1 MKKNILFLLLLAGM
15 FSAANAQTYKGRVGV
30 NTPTPASTMDI
41 VGVPAD
47 ATVTDGLIAPRLTG
61 DELKAKDALYTSAQT
76 GALVYATAA
85 VGTASTKTA
94 NVTSDGYYW
103 FDGTVWVKAG
113 GSGGGS
119 STYATPFRLQSDNT
133 DALSNKTNTIYREGY
148 AQIGV
153 NSTTKT
159 INPWFAETALTAI
172 SRSTDNSS
180 TTSIFGTFS
189 RASNET
195 GNTLSGTLNGG
206 YNYTVNDGATGSA
219 IGTRSYV
226 FNYGT
231 FNQMKGLD
239 IYTRQGSA
247 ATPGTVY
254 GLYNDVYNDK
264 GSTNTYGQWNVVGDG
279 AATTG
284 TNLWGSHIAVT
295 ASSNSLANYS
305 SIKGINM
312 TVDNRGKGTINTIWG
327 GQIIATEDGRN
338 GSTTG
343 NLYGLEVRAN
353 VSATATNKVNNIY
366 ALRSTINTTVA
377 NSATNVYGGYF
388 SVTGSNLISATATN
402 SYGMYVYGATG
413 GTNSYG
419 VYIDNY
425 ISGFSS
431 TYALYSASTA
441 NSYFGGVIVTPYTPV
456 ITSDARL
463 KRNIAN
469 VDNGINTVMK
479 LRPVSYEKKSSL
491 TSDDYGKVKE
501 IGFLAQE
508 VQTVLPNLVS
518 EFTKDNGEK
527 ILGVQYSELI
537 PVLTKAIQEQQ
548 KQIDELK
555 KEVTELKAKV
565 GR

>member
-1 MKKNILFLLLLAGM
+1 MKKNILSLLLLAGT

-47 ATVTDGLIAPRLTG
+47 DTVTDGLIAPRLTG
-61 DELKAKDALYTSAQT
+61 DELKAKDNLYTSAQT

-85 VGTASTKTA
+85 VGTATTKTA
-94 NVTSDGYYW
+94 NVTSAGYYW

-113 GSGGGS
+113 YG
-119 STYATPFRLQSDNT
+119 TPFRLQSDNT
-133 DALSNKTNTIYREGY
+133 DAHSNKTNTIYREGY
-148 AQIGV
+148 VQVGV
-153 NSTTKT
+153 KSTTKT

-172 SRSTDNSS
+172 SRSTDNNS
-180 TTSIFGTFS
+180 TSSIFGTFS

-195 GNTLSGTLNGG
+195 GNTLTGTLNGG

-231 FNQMKGLD
+231 FSQMKGLD

-264 GSTNTYGQWNVVGDG
+264 GSTNTFGQWNVVGDG
-279 AATTG
+279 TATTG
-284 TNLWGSHIAVT
+284 TNLWGSHTAVT

-312 TVDNRGKGTINTIWG
+312 TVDNKGKGTINGIWG

-343 NLYGLEVRAN
+343 GLYGLDVRAN
-353 VSATATNKVNNIY
+353 VNSTATNKITNII
-366 ALRSTINTTVA
+366 ALRSTINTVPA
-377 NSATNVYGGYF
+377 NSATNMYGGYF
-388 SVTGSNLISATATN
+388 SVSSSNPTLATATN
-402 SYGMYVYGATG
+402 AYGMYVYGVSG

-419 VYIDNY
+419 VYIDDY
-425 ISGFSS
+425 ISGFSNA
-431 TYALYSASTA
+431 YAFYSASTRPSVFSA
-441 NSYFGGVIVTPYTPV
+441 AVSGTAFNTS
-456 ITSDARL
+456 SDARL
-463 KRNIAN
+463 KRNITN
-469 VDNGINTVMK
+469 VDNGINTIMK

-491 TSDDYGKVKE
+491 TSDDYGKVRE

-508 VQTVLPNLVS
+508 VQTVLPNVVS
-518 EFTKDNGEK
+518 ELTKDNGEK
-527 ILGVQYSELI
+527 ILGVNYTELI

>member
-1 MKKNILFLLLLAGM
+1 M
-15 FSAANAQTYKGRVGV
+15 
-30 NTPTPASTMDI
+30 
-41 VGVPAD
+41 
-47 ATVTDGLIAPRLTG
+47 
-61 DELKAKDALYTSAQT
+61 
-76 GALVYATAA
+76 YATAA

-94 NVTSDGYYW
+94 NVTSGGYYW

-133 DALSNKTNTIYREGY
+133 DALSDKTNTIYREGY

-153 NSTTKT
+153 NSTTKL
-159 INPWFAETALTAI
+159 INPWLAGTALTVY

-180 TTSIFGTFS
+180 TSNIVGTYS
-189 RASNET
+189 RALNET
-195 GNTLSGTLNGG
+195 GNTLSNSLNGG
-206 YNYTVNDGATGSA
+206 YNYTVNNGVTGFA
-219 IGTRSYV
+219 IGTRSNV
-226 FNYGT
+226 FNNGT

-239 IYTRQGSA
+239 ILTRQGSSA
-247 ATPGTVY
+247 ATPCTVY
-254 GLYNDVYNDK
+254 GLYNEVYNDQ
-264 GSTNTYGQWNVVGDG
+264 GSTNTYGQWNIVGDG
-279 AATTG
+279 TATTG
-284 TNLWGSHIAVT
+284 TNLWGSHIAVA

-312 TVDNRGKGTINTIWG
+312 TVDNKGKGTINSIWG

-343 NLYGLEVRAN
+343 GLYGLEVRAN
-353 VSATATNKVNNIY
+353 VNSTATNKINSIY
-366 ALRSTINTTVA
+366 ALRSTISTAPA
-377 NSATNVYGGYF
+377 NSATNMYGGYF
-388 SVTGSNLISATATN
+388 SVNSSNLTSATATN
-402 SYGMYVYGATG
+402 SYGMYVYSVAG

-419 VYIDNY
+419 VYIDDF
-425 ISGFSS
+425 ISGFSN
-431 TYALYSASTA
+431 TYALYSRSTA

-491 TSDDYGKVKE
+491 TSDDYGKVRE

-555 KEVTELKAKV
+555 KRLPSLKPKWVDKTQILYNANAGLPFKFIIFFCEAV
-565 GR
+565 PV

>member
-1 MKKNILFLLLLAGM
+1 M
-15 FSAANAQTYKGRVGV
+15 
-30 NTPTPASTMDI
+30 
-41 VGVPAD
+41 
-47 ATVTDGLIAPRLTG
+47 
-61 DELKAKDALYTSAQT
+61 
-76 GALVYATAA
+76 YATAA

-94 NVTSDGYYW
+94 NVTSGGYYW

-133 DALSNKTNTIYREGY
+133 DALSDKTNTIYREGY

-153 NSTTKT
+153 NSTTKL
-159 INPWFAETALTAI
+159 INPWLAGTALTVY

-180 TTSIFGTFS
+180 TSNIVGTYS
-189 RASNET
+189 RALNET
-195 GNTLSGTLNGG
+195 GNTLSNSLNGG
-206 YNYTVNDGATGSA
+206 YNYTVNNGVTGFA
-219 IGTRSYV
+219 IGTRGNV
-226 FNYGT
+226 FNNGT

-239 IYTRQGSA
+239 ILTRQGSSA
-247 ATPGTVY
+247 ATPCTVY
-254 GLYNDVYNDK
+254 GLYNEVYNDQ
-264 GSTNTYGQWNVVGDG
+264 GSTNTYGQLNIVGDG
-279 AATTG
+279 TATTG
-284 TNLWGSHIAVT
+284 TNLWGSHIAVV

-312 TVDNRGKGTINTIWG
+312 TVDNKGKGTINSIWG

-343 NLYGLEVRAN
+343 GLYGLEVRAN
-353 VSATATNKVNNIY
+353 VNSTATNKINSIY
-366 ALRSTINTTVA
+366 ALRSTISTAPA
-377 NSATNVYGGYF
+377 NSATNMYGGYF
-388 SVTGSNLISATATN
+388 SVNSSNLTSATATN
-402 SYGMYVYGATG
+402 SYGMYVYSVAG

-419 VYIDNY
+419 VYIDDF
-425 ISGFSS
+425 ISGFSN
-431 TYALYSASTA
+431 TYALYSRSTA

-491 TSDDYGKVKE
+491 TSDDYGKVRE

>member
-1 MKKNILFLLLLAGM
+1 MKKNILSLLLLAGM

-30 NTPTPASTMDI
+30 NTTTPASTMDI

-94 NVTSDGYYW
+94 NVTSAGYYW
-103 FDGTVWVKAG
+103 FDGTVWVKA
-113 GSGGGS
+113 SGGAAAS
-119 STYATPFRLQSDNT
+119 SGTPFRLQSDNT
-133 DALSNKTNTIYREGY
+133 DALSDKTNTIYREGY

-159 INPWFAETALTAI
+159 INPWLAGTALTAI

-206 YNYTVNDGATGSA
+206 YNYTLNDGATNSA

-231 FNQMKGLD
+231 FNQMRGLD
-239 IYTRQGSA
+239 IYTRQGSSA

-254 GLYNDVYNDK
+254 GLYNDVYNEQ
-264 GSTNTYGQWNVVGDG
+264 GSTNTYGQWNVVGDFT
-279 AATTG
+279 ATTG
-284 TNLWGSHIAVT
+284 TNLWGSHTAVT

-312 TVDNRGKGTINTIWG
+312 TVDNRGKGSITNMWG

-343 NLYGLEVRAN
+343 GLYGLEVRAN
-353 VSATATNKVNNIY
+353 VSPTATNKITNIY
-366 ALRSTINTTVA
+366 GLRSTINTTPA
-377 NSATNVYGGYF
+377 NSATNMYGGYF
-388 SVTGSNLISATATN
+388 SVSSSNPTSATATN

-419 VYIDNY
+419 VYIDDY

-431 TYALYSASTA
+431 TYALYSRSTA

-491 TSDDYGKVKE
+491 TSDDYGKVRE

>member
-1 MKKNILFLLLLAGM
+1 MKKNILSLLLLAGM

-47 ATVTDGLIAPRLTG
+47 DTVTDGLIAPRLTG
-61 DELKAKDALYTSAQT
+61 DELKAKDTLYTSAQT

-94 NVTSDGYYW
+94 NVTSAGYYW

-148 AQIGV
+148 AQFGV
-153 NSTTKT
+153 NASNKT
-159 INPWFAETALTAI
+159 INPWLAGTALTAI

-180 TTSIFGTFS
+180 TSNIVGTFS

-195 GNTLSGTLNGG
+195 GKTLSGILIGG
-206 YNYTVNDGATGSA
+206 YNYTVNDGATNSAA

-231 FNQMKGLD
+231 FTQMKGLD

-254 GLYNDVYNDK
+254 GLYNDVYNE
-264 GSTNTYGQWNVVGDG
+264 GSNNTYGQWNVVGDG
-279 AATTG
+279 TATTG
-284 TNLWGSHIAVT
+284 TNLWGSHTAVT
-295 ASSNSLANYS
+295 TSSNSLANYS

-312 TVDNRGKGTINTIWG
+312 TVDNRGKGTINNIWG

-343 NLYGLEVRAN
+343 GLYGLEVRAN

-366 ALRSTINTTVA
+366 GLRSTINTAPA
-377 NSATNVYGGYF
+377 NSATNMYGGFF
-388 SVTGSNLISATATN
+388 SVSSSNLTSATATN

-419 VYIDNY
+419 VYINNQ
-425 ISGFSS
+425 ITSFGNS
-431 TYALYSASTA
+431 YAFYSASTHPSVFSGA
-441 NSYFGGVIVTPYTPV
+441 VSGTAFNIS
-456 ITSDARL
+456 SDARL
-463 KRNIAN
+463 KRNITN
-469 VDNGINTVMK
+469 VDNGINTIMK

-508 VQTVLPNLVS
+508 VQTVLPNVVS
-518 EFTKDNGEK
+518 ELTKDNGEK
-527 ILGVQYSELI
+527 ILGVNYTELI

>member
-1 MKKNILFLLLLAGM
+1 MKKNILSLLLLAGM

-61 DELKAKDALYTSAQT
+61 DELKAKDTLYTSAQT

-103 FDGTVWVKAG
+103 FDGKVWVKAG

-133 DALSNKTNTIYREGY
+133 DALSNKTNQIYRDGY
-148 AQIGV
+148 VQVGV
-153 NSTTKT
+153 KSSNKTTV
-159 INPWFAETALTAI
+159 NPDYATTALT
-172 SRSTDNSS
+172 
-180 TTSIFGTFS
+180 
-189 RASNET
+189 
-195 GNTLSGTLNGG
+195 
-206 YNYTVNDGATGSA
+206 
-219 IGTRSYV
+219 SY
-226 FNYGT
+226 
-231 FNQMKGLD
+231 
-239 IYTRQGSA
+239 
-247 ATPGTVY
+247 
-254 GLYNDVYNDK
+254 
-264 GSTNTYGQWNVVGDG
+264 
-279 AATTG
+279 
-284 TNLWGSHIAVT
+284 
-295 ASSNSLANYS
+295 SSN
-305 SIKGINM
+305 
-312 TVDNRGKGTINTIWG
+312 TD
-327 GQIIATEDGRN
+327 N
-338 GSTTG
+338 GSTTNVSG
-343 NLYGLEVRAN
+343 SYAMGENASTKNLNQLYGSSTMASNSGTTNYIFGSRVEAANNSTGKVNTTLYGSQIWARNWGSILDAGMTGLAVYTRANNGAKWGTTGIWAEVSDNGAQGVTLTGITSAINSTGTADYTTMGGVDATTSHGGGGLVSELWGGKFIITENGNGAKTQPFITGLRAIANLGSFSDSKITNLYGLKSEAN
-353 VSATATNKVNNIY
+353 YQKNTAAPNTITNAYGGHFTVNSSATGSSITN
-366 ALRSTINTTVA
+366 A
-377 NSATNVYGGYF
+377 
-388 SVTGSNLISATATN
+388 
-402 SYGMYVYGATG
+402 
-413 GTNSYG
+413 YG
-419 VYIDNY
+419 VYIGNLE
-425 ISGFSS
+425 GASS
-431 TYALYSASTA
+431 FYGVYSASTA
-441 NSYFGGVIVTPYTPV
+441 SNYFGGVIVTPYTPV

-491 TSDDYGKVKE
+491 TSDDYGKVRE

>member
-1 MKKNILFLLLLAGM
+1 MKKNILSLLLLAGM

-47 ATVTDGLIAPRLTG
+47 DTVTDGLIAPRLTG

-94 NVTSDGYYW
+94 NVTSAGYYW
-103 FDGTVWVKAG
+103 FDGSVWVKA
-113 GSGGGS
+113 SGGAAAS
-119 STYATPFRLQSDNT
+119 SGTPFKLQSDDT
-133 DALSNKTNTIYREGY
+133 DAQSNKTNTIYREGY
-148 AQIGV
+148 AQFGV
-153 NSTTKT
+153 NSTTKL
-159 INPWFAETALTAI
+159 INSLFAGTALTAI
-172 SRSTDNSS
+172 SRSSDNSS
-180 TTSIFGTFS
+180 TNSILGTFS

-195 GNTLSGTLNGG
+195 GNTLSGVLNGG
-206 YNYTVNDGATGSA
+206 FNYTVNDGATA
-219 IGTRSYV
+219 FATGTRSHI

-239 IYTRQGSA
+239 IYTRQSGSA
-247 ATPGTVY
+247 ATTSTVY

-264 GSTNTYGQWNVVGDG
+264 GSNNTYGQWNVVGDG
-279 AATTG
+279 TATTG
-284 TNLWGSHIAVT
+284 TNLWGSHTAVT

-312 TVDNRGKGTINTIWG
+312 TVDNKGKGTITNIYG

-343 NLYGLEVRAN
+343 GLYGLDVRAL
-353 VSATATNKVNNIY
+353 VTSTATNKITNIFG
-366 ALRSTINTTVA
+366 LRSTINTAPA
-377 NSATNVYGGYF
+377 NSATNMYGGYF
-388 SVTGSNLISATATN
+388 SVSSSNLTSATATN
-402 SYGMYVYGATG
+402 SYGMYVYGVSGA
-413 GTNSYG
+413 TNSYG

-425 ISGFSS
+425 VSGFSS
-431 TYALYSASTA
+431 SYAFYSASTQPSVFSGA
-441 NSYFGGVIVTPYTPV
+441 VSGTAFNIS
-456 ITSDARL
+456 SDARL
-463 KRNIAN
+463 KRNITN

-491 TSDDYGKVKE
+491 TSDDYGKVRE

-518 EFTKDNGEK
+518 ELTKDNGEK
-527 ILGVQYSELI
+527 ILGVNYTELI

>member
-1 MKKNILFLLLLAGM
+1 
-15 FSAANAQTYKGRVGV
+15 
-30 NTPTPASTMDI
+30 
-41 VGVPAD
+41 
-47 ATVTDGLIAPRLTG
+47 
-61 DELKAKDALYTSAQT
+61 
-76 GALVYATAA
+76 
-85 VGTASTKTA
+85 
-94 NVTSDGYYW
+94 
-103 FDGTVWVKAG
+103 
-113 GSGGGS
+113 
-119 STYATPFRLQSDNT
+119 
-133 DALSNKTNTIYREGY
+133 
-148 AQIGV
+148 
-153 NSTTKT
+153 
-159 INPWFAETALTAI
+159 
-172 SRSTDNSS
+172 
-180 TTSIFGTFS
+180 
-189 RASNET
+189 
-195 GNTLSGTLNGG
+195 
-206 YNYTVNDGATGSA
+206 
-219 IGTRSYV
+219 
-226 FNYGT
+226 
-231 FNQMKGLD
+231 
-239 IYTRQGSA
+239 
-247 ATPGTVY
+247 
-254 GLYNDVYNDK
+254 
-264 GSTNTYGQWNVVGDG
+264 
-279 AATTG
+279 
-284 TNLWGSHIAVT
+284 
-295 ASSNSLANYS
+295 
-305 SIKGINM
+305 M